1 MTSLLPALHLALDL
15 AIGVHLVL
23 VAVCLVRVWFAGTA
37 VDRLIAVDVI
47 GTLVLAV
54 IVLLAIRADLPMLL
68 DVAIGF
74 AAVGF
79 TGSILLAQL
88 IADDVP
94 PGSAP
99 APGSPTPGTTSGGT
113 EPASS

>member
-1 MTSLLPALHLALDL
+1 MTTWLDTAVDL
-15 AIGVHLVL
+15 AILVHLLL
-23 VAVCLVRVWFAGTA
+23 VAICLARVWFAGSA
-37 VDRLIAVDVI
+37 VDRLIAVDVV

-54 IVLLAIRADLPMLL
+54 IVLMAIRSDLPLLL

-88 IADDVP
+88 IADDRPDPAAP
-94 PGSAP
+94 PEQ
-99 APGSPTPGTTSGGT
+99 TP
-113 EPASS
+113 